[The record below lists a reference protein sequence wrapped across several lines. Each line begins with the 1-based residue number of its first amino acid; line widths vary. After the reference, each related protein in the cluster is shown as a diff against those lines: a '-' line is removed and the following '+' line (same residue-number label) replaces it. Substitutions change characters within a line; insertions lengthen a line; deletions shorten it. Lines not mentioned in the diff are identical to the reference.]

1 MAINMKNIRQTM
13 RKDDGVNGDAQ
24 RLEQTIWMLFMK
36 LFDSKED
43 EWEIKAS
50 LKGQPYSSS
59 IPDKY
64 RWKNWAADERGMT
77 GDELIEFVEQMFKDL
92 KQLPVNNVR
101 DKIVHDVFADTHNY
115 MKSGTI
121 LRQVINEINQTD
133 FNVNTERHEFNDIYE
148 SMLAELQSAGS
159 AGEFYTPRPVTEF
172 VVEMVNPKVN
182 ERILDFA
189 CGTGG
194 FLTCAIEHFEKT
206 GQIETADAIESI
218 QRNIQGIEKK
228 QLPYALCMTN
238 LLLHGVDI
246 PNVEHRNSLTGD
258 VSGFSDKNQVD
269 VIITNPPYGG
279 VEEDGVS
286 SNFAR
291 EYQTKE
297 TADLFMALLMEKL
310 SDNGRAG
317 IVLPDSILFGDG
329 VKNNIKSRLL
339 KEFNLHTIVRLP
351 EGVFAPYTSIT
362 TNLLFFNRDP
372 KGTKEIWYYDLE
384 LPEGQARFTKTN
396 PIKRQ
401 HFDKVRAWWNNR
413 VENEQAWL
421 VKVEDLKNYNLD
433 LKNPS
438 KVDETE
444 NYTIEE
450 IVDKMKELTKDN
462 EEILSKLE
470 GILK

>member
-206 GQIETADAIESI
+206 GQIETADDVESI
-218 QRNIQGIEKK
+218 QKNIQGIEKK

-246 PNVEHRNSLTGD
+246 PNIEHRNSLTGE

-310 SDNGRAG
+310 SDEGRAG

-329 VKNNIKSRLL
+329 IKNNIKSRLL

-401 HFDKVRAWWNNR
+401 HFDKVRSWWNNR

-444 NYTIEE
+444 SYTIEE
-450 IVDKMKELTKDN
+450 ILDKMKEITKDN

-470 GILK
+470 GILR